1 MSRGAAGGAPRVV
14 AIGGGH
20 GLAQSLRAARQYAC
34 ELTAVV
40 SVADDG
46 GSSGRLRELLSI
58 PAPGDLRRC
67 IGALLPEA
75 SPLAEALEH
84 RFASGQLA
92 GHAFGN
98 LLIAAL
104 ASTTGDFVS
113 GVEEAARMM
122 GAVGRVLPA
131 TVVPVV
137 LKAQTASGELIGQ
150 VRVSK
155 GEEIAIVSLVPPDAP
170 PPPAVLRAIAEADQ
184 IVLGPGSLF
193 TSVLAACVVPGIR
206 EALRSARAKRVYVA
220 NLREQLPET
229 AGFDVAR
236 LLEALSAHGV
246 EVDVVV
252 ADRAALPLGQFPDEV
267 ALVIADV
274 AGTGFREHD
283 PKLLGA
289 ELALLVHDDVLRCP
303 RQVRENVLVL
313 TGPETALKE
322 RLRER

>member
-1 MSRGAAGGAPRVV
+1 MSQQAAGSAPKVV

-20 GLAQSLRAARQYAC
+20 GLAQTLKAARRYAS
-34 ELTAVV
+34 EITAVV

-46 GSSGRLRELLSI
+46 GSSGRLRELLGI

-67 IGALLPEA
+67 IGALLPEP
-75 SPLAEALEH
+75 SPLGDALEH
-84 RFASGQLA
+84 RFASGELA

-113 GVEEAARMM
+113 GVEEAARVL

-131 TVVPVV
+131 TEGPVV

-155 GEEIAIVSLVPPDAP
+155 GEEIATVSLVPPGAV

-206 EALRSARAKRVYVA
+206 EGLRAARAKCVYVA

-236 LLEALSAHGV
+236 LLESLRAHGV
-246 EVDVVV
+246 DVDVVL
-252 ADRAALPLGQFPDEV
+252 ADRAALPLGEFPDDI
-267 ALVIADV
+267 ALAIADV
-274 AGTGFREHD
+274 AGPGFREHD

-289 ELALLVHDDVLRCP
+289 ELALLVKDDVLRSP
-303 RQVRENVLVL
+303 R
-313 TGPETALKE
+313 
-322 RLRER
+322 

>member
-1 MSRGAAGGAPRVV
+1 VSQRAAGGAPKVV

-20 GLAQSLRAARQYAC
+20 GLAQTLKAARRYAS
-34 ELTAVV
+34 EITAVV

-46 GSSGRLRELLSI
+46 GSSGRLRELLGI

-67 IGALLPEA
+67 IGALLPEP
-75 SPLAEALEH
+75 SPLGDALEH
-84 RFASGQLA
+84 RFASGELA

-113 GVEEAARMM
+113 GVEEAARVL

-131 TVVPVV
+131 TEGPVV

-155 GEEIAIVSLVPPDAP
+155 GEEIATVSLVPAGAV

-206 EALRSARAKRVYVA
+206 EGLRAARAKCVYVA

-236 LLEALSAHGV
+236 LLESLRAHGV
-246 EVDVVV
+246 DVDDVL
-252 ADRAALPLGQFPDEV
+252 ADRAALPLGEFPDDI
-267 ALVIADV
+267 ALALADV
-274 AGTGFREHD
+274 AGAGFREHD

-289 ELALLVHDDVLRCP
+289 ELALLVKDDVLRSP
-303 RQVRENVLVL
+303 R
-313 TGPETALKE
+313 
-322 RLRER
+322 

>member
-1 MSRGAAGGAPRVV
+1 MSQRSAGVTKVV

-20 GLAQSLRAARQYAC
+20 GLAQTLRAARQYAS
-34 ELTAVV
+34 EITAVV

-46 GSSGRLRELLSI
+46 GSSGRLRELLGI

-67 IGALLPEA
+67 IGALLAER
-75 SPLAEALEH
+75 SPLGDALEH
-84 RFASGQLA
+84 RFVSGELA

-113 GVEEAARMM
+113 GVEEAARLL

-131 TVVPVV
+131 TMGPVV
-137 LKAQTASGELIGQ
+137 LKAQTASGEIVGQ

-155 GEEIAIVSLVPPDAP
+155 GEEIATVSLVPSAAVAP
-170 PPPAVLRAIAEADQ
+170 PDVLRAIAEADQ

-206 EALRSARAKRVYVA
+206 EGLRASRAQRVYVA

-236 LLEALSAHGV
+236 LLESVRAHGV
-246 EVDVVV
+246 VVDVVL
-252 ADRAALPLGQFPDEV
+252 ADRSALPLGGLPDDT
-267 ALVIADV
+267 ALVLADV
-274 AGTGFREHD
+274 GGAGYREHD

-289 ELALLVHDDVLRCP
+289 ELALLVSDDVLRCA
-303 RQVRENVLVL
+303 R
-313 TGPETALKE
+313 
-322 RLRER
+322 

>member
-1 MSRGAAGGAPRVV
+1 MSRGAAPAVSVV

-20 GLAQSLRAARQYAC
+20 GLAQTLKAVRRYST
-34 ELTAVV
+34 EITAVV

-46 GSSGRLRELLSI
+46 GSSGRLRELLGI

-75 SPLAEALEH
+75 SPLGDALEH
-84 RFASGQLA
+84 RFVSGELA

-113 GVEEAARMM
+113 GVEEAARVL
-122 GAVGRVLPA
+122 GAGGRVLPA
-131 TVVPVV
+131 TEGPVV

-155 GEEIAIVSLVPPDAP
+155 GQEIVTVSLVPSSAV
-170 PPPAVLRAIAEADQ
+170 PPPAVLRAITEADQ
-184 IVLGPGSLF
+184 VVLGPGSLF

-206 EALRSARAKRVYVA
+206 EALSATPAQRVYIA

-236 LLEALSAHGV
+236 LLAALRAHGV
-246 EVDVVV
+246 DPDVVL
-252 ADRAALPLGQFPDEV
+252 ADGAALSIGELPEDV
-267 ALVIADV
+267 ALVLADV
-274 AGTGFREHD
+274 GGAGLREHD
-283 PKLLGA
+283 PAKLGA
-289 ELALLVHDDVLRCP
+289 ELALLVNQGVLRSAP
-303 RQVRENVLVL
+303 
-313 TGPETALKE
+313 
-322 RLRER
+322 

>member
-1 MSRGAAGGAPRVV
+1 MIRGAAGDAPRVV

-20 GLAQSLRAARQYAC
+20 GLAQTLRAARQYSS

-46 GSSGRLRELLSI
+46 GSSGRLRELLGI

-67 IGALLPEA
+67 IGALAPEPSA
-75 SPLAEALEH
+75 LAEALEH

-92 GHAFGN
+92 GHAFGH

>member
-1 MSRGAAGGAPRVV
+1 VSQRAAGAAKVV

-20 GLAQSLRAARQYAC
+20 GLAQTLKAARRYAS
-34 ELTAVV
+34 EITAVV

-46 GSSGRLRELLSI
+46 GSSGRLRELLGI

-67 IGALLPEA
+67 IGALLPEP
-75 SPLAEALEH
+75 SPLGDALEH
-84 RFASGQLA
+84 RFVSGELA

-113 GVEEAARMM
+113 GVEEAARVL

-131 TVVPVV
+131 TEGPVV
-137 LKAQTASGELIGQ
+137 LRAQTASGELIGQ

-155 GEEIAIVSLVPPDAP
+155 GEEIATVSLVPPGALS
-170 PPPAVLRAIAEADQ
+170 PPAVLRAIAQADQ
-184 IVLGPGSLF
+184 VVLGPGSLF

-206 EALRSARAKRVYVA
+206 EALSATHAQRVYVA

-236 LLEALSAHGV
+236 LLESLRAHGV
-246 EVDVVV
+246 EVDVVL
-252 ADRAALPLGQFPDEV
+252 AGNAALPLGELPDDV
-267 ALVIADV
+267 ALVLADV
-274 AGTGFREHD
+274 GGAGLREHD
-283 PKLLGA
+283 PEKLGA
-289 ELALLVHDDVLRCP
+289 ELASLMNEAFC
-303 RQVRENVLVL
+303 
-313 TGPETALKE
+313 GALD
-322 RLRER
+322 R

>member
-84 RFASGQLA
+84 RFASGELA

-104 ASTTGDFVS
+104 ASMTGDFVS
-113 GVEEAARMM
+113 GVEEAARML

-150 VRVSK
+150 VRVSR
-155 GEEIAIVSLVPPDAP
+155 GGEIATVSLVPPDAA
-170 PPPAVLRAIAEADQ
+170 PPPAVLQAIAEADQ

-206 EALRSARAKRVYVA
+206 EGLRAARARRVYVA

-236 LLEALSAHGV
+236 LLESLRAHGV

-252 ADRAALPLGQFPDEV
+252 ADPAALALGEFPDDV
-267 ALVIADV
+267 ALEIADV
-274 AGTGFREHD
+274 AGAGFREHD

-303 RQVRENVLVL
+303 RQVREN
-313 TGPETALKE
+313 GPVPTSGRTVSKE
-322 RLRER
+322 HSRER

>member
-1 MSRGAAGGAPRVV
+1 MNQRAVGAVPKVV

-20 GLAQSLRAARQYAC
+20 GLAQTLKAARTYDC
-34 ELTAVV
+34 EVTAVV

-46 GSSGRLRELLSI
+46 GSSGRLRELLGI

-67 IGALLPEA
+67 IGALVPA
-75 SPLAEALEH
+75 PSALADALEH
-84 RFASGQLA
+84 RFASGELA

-113 GVEEAARMM
+113 GVEEATRVL

-131 TVVPVV
+131 TEGPVV
-137 LKAQTASGELIGQ
+137 LKAQTACGEIIGQ

-155 GEEIAIVSLVPPDAP
+155 GGEIATVSLDPPDAV
-170 PPPAVLRAIAEADQ
+170 PPPAVLEAIAEADQ

-193 TSVLAACVVPGIR
+193 TSVLAACVVPGIS
-206 EALRSARAKRVYVA
+206 EALCAAPANRIYVA

-236 LLEALSAHGV
+236 LLETLRAHDV
-246 EVDVVV
+246 PVDVVL
-252 ADRAALPLGQFPDEV
+252 ADKVALPLGKMPTDV
-267 ALVIADV
+267 ALVVADL
-274 AGTGFREHD
+274 AGADFREHD

-289 ELALLVHDDVLRCP
+289 ELALLLDCDVLRSP
-303 RQVRENVLVL
+303 SRVRESVFVP
-313 TGPETALKE
+313 TGRETASKE
-322 RLRER
+322 RL

>member
-1 MSRGAAGGAPRVV
+1 MSRAATGDAPRVV

-20 GLAQSLRAARQYAC
+20 GLAQTLKAARRYAV

-46 GSSGRLRELLSI
+46 GSSGRLRELLGI

-67 IGALLPEA
+67 IGALLPEP
-75 SPLAEALEH
+75 SPLGDALEH
-84 RFASGQLA
+84 RFTSGELA

-104 ASTTGDFVS
+104 AATTGDFAS
-113 GVEEAARMM
+113 GVEETARVL

-131 TVVPVV
+131 TEGPVV

-155 GEEIAIVSLVPPDAP
+155 GEAIATVSLAP
-170 PPPAVLRAIAEADQ
+170 PGARPPRAVLQAIAEADQ

-206 EALRSARAKRVYVA
+206 EALSSTRAKRVYVA

-236 LLEALSAHGV
+236 LVEALRAHGV
-246 EVDVVV
+246 DVDVV
-252 ADRAALPLGQFPDEV
+252 L
-267 ALVIADV
+267 ADV
-274 AGTGFREHD
+274 AGLAVGEFPVDTTLVIAEVGSAGLREHD

-289 ELALLVHDDVLRCP
+289 ELALLVNDDVLRLARP
-303 RQVRENVLVL
+303 VRDN
-313 TGPETALKE
+313 GPVPTSGKAVSKE
-322 RLRER
+322 HSRER